1 MERLYVVTRQ
11 DLPDGPQAVQ
21 SCHAVVAFAI
31 EHRECLE
38 RWAMGS
44 NTLVLVSVRN
54 EDELRSLASSAEDA
68 GILTSRF
75 HEPDLGGSL
84 TSVVMDPRAKR
95 LCRSL
100 PKTLHGRAEDSLK
113 HP

>member
-1 MERLYVVTRQ
+1 MERLYVVTRR
-11 DLPDGPQAVQ
+11 DLPHGPQAVQ
-21 SCHAVVAFAI
+21 SCHAAIAFAI

-38 RWAMGS
+38 GWAIGS
-44 NTLVLVSVRN
+44 NTLVLVSTKD
-54 EDELRSLASSAEDA
+54 EDELRSLAEAAEGA

-84 TSVVMDPRAKR
+84 TGIVMDPRAKR

-100 PKTLHGRAEDSLK
+100 PKTLVGR
-113 HP
+113 